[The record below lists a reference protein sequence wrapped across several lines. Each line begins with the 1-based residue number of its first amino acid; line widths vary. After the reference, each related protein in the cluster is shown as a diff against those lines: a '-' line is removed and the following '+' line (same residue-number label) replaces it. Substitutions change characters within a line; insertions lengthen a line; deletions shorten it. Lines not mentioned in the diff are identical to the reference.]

1 MHWNAQ
7 FAIPTALMSRL
18 NAEVKEMSSG
28 QDRFNYL
35 AMHVGEP
42 AVAAVVAEGEPFVI
56 DAAQVQQRGVQV
68 VAVERHLGADE
79 IHRGKRQ
86 KFYTVLSDL
95 VHGEVIG
102 LAPDRTEKSLAGLL
116 TTRLDARQRAAVEA
130 VCTDMHRPYLNAA
143 ADVARGHR
151 RARQVSRRAACG
163 RGPG

>member
-1 MHWNAQ
+1 M
-7 FAIPTALMSRL
+7 P
-18 NAEVKEMSSG
+18 
-28 QDRFNYL
+28 
-35 AMHVGEP
+35 
-42 AVAAVVAEGEPFVI
+42 I
-56 DAAQVQQRGVQV
+56 DADVARRSPARCQLEQSPARGEGILDRLGSH
-68 VAVERHLGADE
+68 AAAPAPRHPGADE

-102 LAPDRTEKSLAGLL
+102 LAPERTKDSLTGLL
-116 TTRLDARQRAAVEA
+116 TTSLDARQRAAVEA